1 MQDHPQVQRRN
12 KFSLTLFRFMTRS
25 EIYTDKER
33 LTGERHHFTAFFNL
47 HRNLHKGMKTQR
59 SNKNRKLLYHLDNK
73 FVETD
78 KTKDLGLQVA
88 NDENSKVCFY
98 SLYSPKSHISSD
110 KDLYLYFRRKSERK
124 IRVPCLH
131 RLLKHL
137 YFKNNQYVKMTY
149 FGMTFCYSKILSCDC
164 WPI

>member
-1 MQDHPQVQRRN
+1 M
-12 KFSLTLFRFMTRS
+12 TLFRFMTRS

-110 KDLYLYFRRKSERK
+110 KDIVYPPGTRKIPFIWEIYIFISGEKVRGKSEY
-124 IRVPCLH
+124 PAYTGCLSI
-131 RLLKHL
+131 
-137 YFKNNQYVKMTY
+137 FT
-149 FGMTFCYSKILSCDC
+149 SKIISMSK
-164 WPI
+164 

>member
-47 HRNLHKGMKTQR
+47 HRNLHKGMRTQR

-110 KDLYLYFRRKSERK
+110 KDIVYPPGTRKIPFIWEIYIFISGEKVRGKSEY
-124 IRVPCLH
+124 PAYTGCLSI
-131 RLLKHL
+131 
-137 YFKNNQYVKMTY
+137 FT
-149 FGMTFCYSKILSCDC
+149 SKIISMSK
-164 WPI
+164 